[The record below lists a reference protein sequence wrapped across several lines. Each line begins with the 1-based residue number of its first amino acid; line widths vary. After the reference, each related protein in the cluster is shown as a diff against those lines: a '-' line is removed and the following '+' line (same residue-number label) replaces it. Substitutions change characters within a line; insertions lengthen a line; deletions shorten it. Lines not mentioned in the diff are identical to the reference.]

1 MRTAGRFRPFFRV
14 RFQRR
19 SNGAELNICLPPWV
33 VKRLRE
39 TVHEWVLK
47 SMVFER
53 IFIVLIQAKKQSL
66 TKCVRPVNILNY
78 WEFKIFTGRT
88 HLVRL
93 CFFAWM
99 RTMKIRSNTML
110 FKTHTR
116 TVSLNRFTTQGGKQ
130 MFNSAP
136 FERRWNRT
144 RKNGLKRPAVRIV
157 HE

>member
-1 MRTAGRFRPFFRV
+1 MRQALPERLRQRHPLFASCTPKIKSRLRAADVKKTALRRWEVIYPVVIDSKISYHSFMNNAHRRTLQAIFRV

-78 WEFKIFTGRT
+78 WEFNHETND
-88 HLVRL
+88 L
-93 CFFAWM
+93 
-99 RTMKIRSNTML
+99 
-110 FKTHTR
+110 
-116 TVSLNRFTTQGGKQ
+116 QGLLSP
-130 MFNSAP
+130 N
-136 FERRWNRT
+136 
-144 RKNGLKRPAVRIV
+144 
-157 HE
+157 